1 MNSRNLDFK
10 VIHFSTGHAG
20 GAGLAARRLSWELN
34 NAGIFS
40 KFYALEKT
48 EYKPEENEYVIS
60 RTNRVRILGGI
71 STLLNNWIFNKSFFS
86 LFSINSITNKTVLK
100 IANPN
105 NTILHFH
112 NWFNLSSQRNI
123 LKLASNGYQVVVT
136 MHDQRFMTGGCHYA
150 FSCNGLY
157 SGCKKCPQTPI
168 LLNRFPGISSFLIS
182 KRLAKVKSN
191 LTFIAPSVWIMDEA
205 NRSKLLNKQNI
216 CFIPNTLG
224 NFSNLSSIE
233 QNKKK
238 VRDKMVLG
246 VASMDSNSYI
256 KGGDLINHLS
266 IIAEENGLPFKFLWM
281 KDTGVGNSLHKNFWG
296 EIDYL
301 FVPSRADNSP
311 NVIHE
316 AKKLGIPVI
325 ASKIGGISELLTE
338 KFDFG
343 INIEDLNLD
352 YLINMLLEVRNN
364 EISEINRKLMTL
376 NFSNYVSKSLQQ
388 HVQLYKELI
397 ALQSNKG
404 FDR

>member
-40 KFYALEKT
+40 KFYALEKA

-60 RTNRVRILGGI
+60 RTNRLRILSGI
-71 STLLNNWIFNKSFFS
+71 STLLNNWISNESFFS
-86 LFSINSITNKTVLK
+86 LFSINSMTNKTVLK

-123 LKLASNGYQVVVT
+123 LKLASKGYQVVVT

-157 SGCKKCPQTPI
+157 SGCKKCPQ
-168 LLNRFPGISSFLIS
+168 LSSFIDWAPSISNGFIS
-182 KRLAKVKSN
+182 KKLPKTNKN
-191 LTFIAPSVWIMDEA
+191 LTFIAPSEWIMTEA
-205 NRSKLLNKQNI
+205 RNSNLLKAQNI
-216 CFIPNTLG
+216 RFIPNTLG
-224 NFSNLSSIE
+224 NFINFESIE
-233 QNKKK
+233 QNSQSRNEKTIF
-238 VRDKMVLG
+238 G
-246 VASMDSNSYI
+246 IASMDTNSYI
-256 KGGDLINHLS
+256 KGGDLTSKLAK
-266 IIAEENGLPFKFLWM
+266 IAKEKKLPLEFLLM
-281 KDTGVGNSLHKNFWG
+281 KDVVGETNSYKKFWDQ
-296 EIDYL
+296 IDYL

-338 KFDFG
+338 EFDFG
-343 INIEDLNLD
+343 IDIEDLNLD
-352 YLINMLLEVRNN
+352 YLINMLVDVRNN

-388 HVQLYKELI
+388 HVQLYRELI
-397 ALQSNKG
+397 ALKSN
-404 FDR
+404 

>member
-40 KFYALEKT
+40 KFYALEKR
-48 EYKPEENEYVIS
+48 EYKREENEYIIS
-60 RTNRVRILGGI
+60 RTNKRKILSGI
-71 STLLNNWIFNKSFFS
+71 STLLNNWISDKSFFS
-86 LFSINSITNKTVLK
+86 LFSINSLTKKTVLK

-123 LKLASNGYQVVVT
+123 LKLASKGYQVVVT

-238 VRDKMVLG
+238 VIDKMVLG

-256 KGGDLINHLS
+256 KGGDLINQLS

-281 KDTGVGNSLHKNFWG
+281 KDTVVGNNLHKNFWG

-316 AKKLGIPVI
+316 AKNLGIPVI
-325 ASKIGGISELLTE
+325 ATKVGGISELLTE
-338 KFDFG
+338 GFDFG
-343 INIEDLNLD
+343 IEVNDLNLEH
-352 YLINMLLEVRNN
+352 LIAVLLDIKENVGKVSGLN
-364 EISEINRKLMTL
+364 EMKL
-376 NFSNYVSKSLQQ
+376 NFSSYTSSSLQQ
-388 HVQLYKELI
+388 HVLLYRKLIQLH
-397 ALQSNKG
+397 SN
-404 FDR
+404 